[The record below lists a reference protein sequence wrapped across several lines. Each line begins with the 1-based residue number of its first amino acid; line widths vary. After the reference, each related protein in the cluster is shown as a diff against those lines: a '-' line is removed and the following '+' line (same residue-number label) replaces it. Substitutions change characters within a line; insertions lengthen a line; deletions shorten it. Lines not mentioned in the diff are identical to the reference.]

1 MTDMTVVPD
10 RLTREQD
17 LRVIDLW
24 LDGREERTA
33 RAYLYELN
41 RFRKHTLK
49 PLPQVTLDDVQAYHR
64 TLSALSSATRARA
77 LAVVKSL
84 FTFATKIGY
93 LQFNPAAPVRC
104 EKVNRVLHKRI
115 LTPEEVKLLVTA
127 VKRPELRVLTALLYF
142 AGLRVDEA
150 IRLKWVDVVPR
161 PDKGTGQITVRGKG
175 NKHRTLILHPKMWAI
190 LSAQP
195 DATDY
200 VFTNE
205 KGHPFDQPCIWLA
218 IREAAQRAGINKPVS
233 AHWFRHSHASHALEN
248 GANLNVIQET
258 LGHSSLSITS
268 LYLHAR
274 PDTSSSQFVD
284 L

>member
-1 MTDMTVVPD
+1 VSDLTVPD

-17 LRVIDLW
+17 LRVIDMW

-33 RAYLYELN
+33 RAYLYELT
-41 RFRKHTLK
+41 RFRQHTLK

-64 TLSALSSATRARA
+64 SLSGLSAASRARA

-84 FTFATKIGY
+84 FNFASKIGY
-93 LQFNPAAPVRC
+93 LKFNPAAAVRC
-104 EKVNRVLHKRI
+104 ERVNRALHKRI

-127 VKRPELRVLTALLYF
+127 IERHELRVLTSLLYF

-150 IRLKWVDVVPR
+150 INLKWADVVAR

-175 NKHRTLILHPKMWAI
+175 NKHRTLVLHPKMWAI
-190 LSAQP
+190 LRAQP
-195 DATDY
+195 EATEY
-200 VFTNE
+200 VFTTGT
-205 KGHPFDQPCIWLA
+205 GHRFDQATIWRAL
-218 IREAAQRAGINKPVS
+218 RQAAERAGINKPVS

-258 LGHSSLSITS
+258 LGHVSLSTTS